1 MTPARDHYYAVLGGL
16 LFGSAGIDV
25 IDMDDLFTDPNK
37 RGANR
42 PVPGVPGRR
51 IRPRVADQVSAAIEV
66 HLYGEWTQDGDRV
79 PETDRVGQMYGHL
92 AALRQVTAATWV
104 QELEVHLTPMV
115 TFTVDCQVESGGSL
129 IRLNPSSGKVVL
141 ELTLP
146 DGPLVLP

>member
-1 MTPARDHYYAVLGGL
+1 MTPARDYYYAYLGGL
-16 LFGSAGIDV
+16 LLGSAGIDV
-25 IDMDDLFTDPNK
+25 IDMDDLLADPRK
-37 RGANR
+37 RGGNR
-42 PVPGVPGRR
+42 PVPGVQGQAV
-51 IRPRVADQVSAAIEV
+51 RPRVADQLSAAIEV
-66 HLYGEWTQDGDRV
+66 HLYGEWTQDGVRV
-79 PETDRVGQMYGHL
+79 PEPDRVAQMYGHL

-104 QELEVHLTPMV
+104 QELEVHLTPTV